1 MGCRS
6 ISSGPAS
13 MRLKPLS
20 RSFFE
25 PSARDVAP
33 ALLGHWLLRETSEGV
48 CGGLI
53 VETEAYLQNDP
64 ACHAFIGKTSRNQ
77 VMFGSPGHAYVYFI
91 YGMHFCVNAVCLP
104 PGLAEAVLIR
114 AVEPLIGL
122 EILKK
127 NRPVARLRD
136 ISSGPAKLCD
146 AMAIDR
152 SLDGADLCSSRS
164 ALKIAENTEV
174 DRYIAEHGPVV
185 TTTRIGI
192 TQAAS
197 FPLRFYLSRNVHVS
211 AKLPLMTSKYSA

>member
-1 MGCRS
+1 
-6 ISSGPAS
+6 

-211 AKLPLMTSKYSA
+211 AKLPLMTSK